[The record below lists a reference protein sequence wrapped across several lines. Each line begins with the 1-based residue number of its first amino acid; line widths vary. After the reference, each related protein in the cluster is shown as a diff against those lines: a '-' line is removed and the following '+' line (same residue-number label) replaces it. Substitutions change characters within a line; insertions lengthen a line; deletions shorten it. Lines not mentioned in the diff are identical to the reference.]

1 LKGIIEMSNHKK
13 SKPINLILLPL
24 KGMCLFIILYFI
36 AALQYTN
43 MSDTFSNKV
52 GFSVKKNYLCDLLNV
67 YNNEGVINPAR
78 TTARV
83 ALAIICLSMILLWY
97 QLPKLFSIK
106 RITQTIMQVSGIISM
121 VILLFLQ
128 SQNHDII
135 IRIAGVFGLVAVISI
150 LIELYR
156 DAFYGLFILG
166 LFFLALFLFNYYI
179 YETGV
184 LLELLPLIQ
193 KFTFIICLGW
203 LAYLNIKLYLQLKPH
218 NGY

>member
-1 LKGIIEMSNHKK
+1 MINFKK
-13 SKPINLILLPL
+13 RKPINLILLPL
-24 KGMCLFIILYFI
+24 KGMCLFIILYVL

-43 MSDTFSNKV
+43 GSDTFSNNV

-97 QLPKLFSIK
+97 QLPKLFPIK

-218 NGY
+218 NRY